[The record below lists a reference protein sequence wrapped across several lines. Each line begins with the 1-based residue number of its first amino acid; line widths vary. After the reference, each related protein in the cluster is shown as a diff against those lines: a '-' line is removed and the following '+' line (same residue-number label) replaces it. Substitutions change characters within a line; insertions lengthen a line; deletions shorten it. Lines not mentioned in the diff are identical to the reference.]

1 MKIIRDVS
9 GGDPTKV
16 AYIVTD
22 NAVNMRAARRMLVQH
37 EGFK

>member
-1 MKIIRDVS
+1 MDIINEVS

-22 NAVNMRAARRMLVQH
+22 HAANMRAARRMLVQQ